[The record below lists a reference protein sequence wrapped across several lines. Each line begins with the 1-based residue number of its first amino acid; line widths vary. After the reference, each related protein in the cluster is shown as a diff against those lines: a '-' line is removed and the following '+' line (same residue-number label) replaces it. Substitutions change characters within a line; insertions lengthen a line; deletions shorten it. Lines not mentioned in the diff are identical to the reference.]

1 MQKRKA
7 YENCFSMPRIFTCNS
22 IWWIVFLAVDLA
34 QEISEMGH
42 NVTIYTTD
50 LDFSNGSNKFN
61 KKLPRIEKFEKF
73 LINRTHVWFSLK
85 LFFVNTSMSKEIEN
99 DKPDIIHTIG
109 LRSFQSI
116 IAWRVSKK
124 LNIPLV
130 VSDQG
135 GLTTH
140 PFLAES
146 GFFLKTLYKIQ
157 DFFIKK
163 IINDASV
170 ISVANEYE
178 QKIFSSLNKK
188 SRIEIIRN
196 GVNLKKLVSKHN
208 FKEKYQIN
216 SNFILFVG
224 RFSKSKGIETLINAF
239 SIVKNE
245 LKDSD
250 IRLVIM
256 GVDFGYQAEMEK
268 LIKKLNLS
276 EEIKVIKN
284 PPRDDVISAYGESE
298 FLVLPSQWELSPLV
312 PLESFAFKKPV
323 ISTNSHGIPYTVQ
336 NNKNGILVEPE
347 NSLELSNA
355 IVKLLNDSKLR
366 EKLGLSG
373 YNFVNEECNC
383 VSMAKNSLKLYEN
396 ILEEM
401 QNELNN
407 E

>member
-1 MQKRKA
+1 MKIALVCPASLPATQ
-7 YENCFSMPRIFTCNS
+7 FGG
-22 IWWIVFLAVDLA
+22 IVFLAVDLA

-50 LDFSNGSNKFN
+50 LDFSNGPNKFN
-61 KKLPRIEKFEKF
+61 KKLPRIEKFGKF

-250 IRLVIM
+250 IHLVIM

-355 IVKLLNDSKLR
+355 IVKLLNDSELR
-366 EKLGLSG
+366 EKLGQSG

-383 VSMAKNSLKLYEN
+383 VSMAKNSLKLYED

-401 QNELNN
+401 QNKLNN

>member
-1 MQKRKA
+1 MKIALVCPASLPATQ
-7 YENCFSMPRIFTCNS
+7 FGG
-22 IWWIVFLAVDLA
+22 IVFLAVDLA

-157 DFFIKK
+157 DFFIRK

-250 IRLVIM
+250 IHLVIM

-276 EEIKVIKN
+276 AEIKVIKN

-347 NSLELSNA
+347 NSFELSNA
-355 IVKLLNDSKLR
+355 IVKLLNDTELR
-366 EKLGLSG
+366 EKLGQSG

-383 VSMAKNSLKLYEN
+383 VSMAKNSLKLYED

-401 QNELNN
+401 QNKLNN

>member
-1 MQKRKA
+1 MKIALVCPASLPATQ
-7 YENCFSMPRIFTCNS
+7 FGG
-22 IWWIVFLAVDLA
+22 IVFLAVDLA
-34 QEISEMGH
+34 REISEMGH

-50 LDFSNGSNKFN
+50 LDFSNGPNKFN

-73 LINRTHVWFSLK
+73 LINRTHAWFSLK

-140 PFLAES
+140 PFLDES
-146 GFFLKTLYKIQ
+146 GVFLKTLYKIQ
-157 DFFIKK
+157 DFFIRK

-178 QKIFSSLNKK
+178 QKIFSNLNKK
-188 SRIEIIRN
+188 SRIKIIRN
-196 GVNLKKLVSKHN
+196 GINLKKLVSKHN

-216 SNFILFVG
+216 SKFILFVG

-239 SIVKNE
+239 SIIKNE

-250 IRLVIM
+250 TRLVIM
-256 GVDFGYQAEMEK
+256 GVDFGYQSEMFQLIDNLK
-268 LIKKLNLS
+268 LSDDIT
-276 EEIKVIKN
+276 VIKN
-284 PPRDDVISAYGESE
+284 PPRDDVIAAYGESE
-298 FLVLPSQWELSPLV
+298 FLILPSTWELSPLV

-336 NNKNGILVEPE
+336 NNKNGLLVEPE
-347 NSLELSNA
+347 NPDQLAEA
-355 IVKLLNDSKLR
+355 ISKLYNNSSLKI
-366 EKLGLSG
+366 KLGLDG
-373 YNFVNEECNC
+373 YNFVHDECNC
-383 VSMAKNSLKLYEN
+383 VTMANNILKLYERV
-396 ILEEM
+396 I
-401 QNELNN
+401 QNN
-407 E
+407 

>member
-1 MQKRKA
+1 MKIALVCPASLPATQ
-7 YENCFSMPRIFTCNS
+7 FGG
-22 IWWIVFLAVDLA
+22 IVFLAVDLA

-245 LKDSD
+245 LKDTD
-250 IRLVIM
+250 IHLVIM

-355 IVKLLNDSKLR
+355 IVKLLNDSELR
-366 EKLGLSG
+366 EKLGQSG

-383 VSMAKNSLKLYEN
+383 VSMAKNSLKLYED

>member
-1 MQKRKA
+1 MKIALVCPASLPATQ
-7 YENCFSMPRIFTCNS
+7 FGG
-22 IWWIVFLAVDLA
+22 IVFLAVDLA

-157 DFFIKK
+157 DFFIRK

-250 IRLVIM
+250 IHLVIM

-383 VSMAKNSLKLYEN
+383 VSMAKNSLKLYED

>member
-1 MQKRKA
+1 MKIALVCPASLPATQ
-7 YENCFSMPRIFTCNS
+7 FGG
-22 IWWIVFLAVDLA
+22 IVFLAVDLA

-61 KKLPRIEKFEKF
+61 KKLPRIEKFGKF

-250 IRLVIM
+250 IHLVIM

>member
-1 MQKRKA
+1 MKIAIVCPASLPATQ
-7 YENCFSMPRIFTCNS
+7 FGG
-22 IWWIVFLAVDLA
+22 IVFLAVDLA

-50 LDFSNGSNKFN
+50 LDFSNGPNKFN

-298 FLVLPSQWELSPLV
+298 FLVLPAQWELSPLV

-347 NSLELSNA
+347 NSFELSNA
-355 IVKLLNDSKLR
+355 IVKLLNDPELR
-366 EKLGLSG
+366 NKLGLSG

-383 VSMAKNSLKLYEN
+383 VSMAKNSLKLYED